1 MQHLLTAV
9 AISVFV
15 AFGALTALS
24 DDAKPDHI
32 TIDAPV
38 AAATSNPA
46 TSG

>member
-15 AFGALTALS
+15 VFGALTAFS
-24 DDAKPDHI
+24 DDVKPDHI
-32 TIDAPV
+32 TIDAPS
-38 AAATSNPA
+38 AATTVSPA